1 MLELLCRLQAISSF
15 AKDCHYHFNE
25 YSQHLL
31 ADVNEDDLEK
41 QIDLINEVCYL
52 GQGEE
57 APAKKDILAGAL
69 DYIAQP
75 SNDEKENFAKLK
87 LMIKE
92 CLVHLEQTEAKTRG
106 ANALLD
112 NIAMTLQQLH
122 GLLFKTV
129 DDAKDIEYLNSLPD
143 LMEEENYNSKE
154 DKIAYVMKEFEEG
167 RLKDSHGNIVT
178 DKDQALAIAYSEARK
193 KKLNNSTEEPKD
205 WITVKGNHIPVKD
218 GQTHKQAA
226 EEFVEK
232 KSKLLTEKEK
242 EDYKSVLEKYEQLTK
257 SEKQP
262 LYKYKKITDKAQIE
276 ESMKSV
282 IAEDGIVS
290 IPKKLESSSINLD
303 TINITNKVIA
313 DVFSKYNQENGYK
326 SYIINPRLSTT
337 VMQAG
342 ANTIEINSK
351 YVTMTSDE
359 IKEIH
364 ENNQY
369 ETQFKKRLERIKNLL
384 ADENMKDKWDYLKKE
399 KVDLEKDIEDLKK
412 ENVYKRWSVQT
423 SAENYIRDTVYH
435 EIGHTLMFRAT
446 RNDKN
451 FVIDLVKETLDKA
464 RKNKDIYKI
473 SRYANHDIYEFFAE
487 SFTMKQT
494 KQDLPEYIN
503 EMLEK
508 VIART
513 NK

>member
-31 ADVNEDDLEK
+31 ADVNEDDLEE

-69 DYIAQP
+69 DYMAQP

-178 DKDQALAIAYSEARK
+178 DKDQALAIAYSEA
-193 KKLNNSTEEPKD
+193 E
-205 WITVKGNHIPVKD
+205 
-218 GQTHKQAA
+218 
-226 EEFVEK
+226 
-232 KSKLLTEKEK
+232 
-242 EDYKSVLEKYEQLTK
+242 
-257 SEKQP
+257 
-262 LYKYKKITDKAQIE
+262 
-276 ESMKSV
+276 
-282 IAEDGIVS
+282 
-290 IPKKLESSSINLD
+290 
-303 TINITNKVIA
+303 
-313 DVFSKYNQENGYK
+313 
-326 SYIINPRLSTT
+326 
-337 VMQAG
+337 
-342 ANTIEINSK
+342 
-351 YVTMTSDE
+351 
-359 IKEIH
+359 
-364 ENNQY
+364 
-369 ETQFKKRLERIKNLL
+369 
-384 ADENMKDKWDYLKKE
+384 
-399 KVDLEKDIEDLKK
+399 KK
-412 ENVYKRWSVQT
+412 EN
-423 SAENYIRDTVYH
+423 E
-435 EIGHTLMFRAT
+435 E
-446 RNDKN
+446 
-451 FVIDLVKETLDKA
+451 
-464 RKNKDIYKI
+464 
-473 SRYANHDIYEFFAE
+473 
-487 SFTMKQT
+487 KQ
-494 KQDLPEYIN
+494 E
-503 EMLEK
+503 
-508 VIART
+508 
-513 NK
+513 